1 MVSLACRHVAAF
13 NWRRAAWR
21 LRIFPIIFN
30 NMTLTRITKE
40 LKLYP
45 GFNV

>member
-13 NWRRAAWR
+13 NCRLAAWR
-21 LRIFPIIFN
+21 LGIFKTIFN
-30 NMTLTRITKE
+30 DTTLTRITKE